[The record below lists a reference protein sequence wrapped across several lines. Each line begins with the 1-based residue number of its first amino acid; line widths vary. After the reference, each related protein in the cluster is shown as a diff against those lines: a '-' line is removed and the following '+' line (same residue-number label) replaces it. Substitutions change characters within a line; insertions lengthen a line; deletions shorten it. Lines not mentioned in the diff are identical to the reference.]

1 MTDDERRVIASLD
14 AQEQQLVFT
23 RFDNGDAW
31 QLGSAMVAAAT
42 KRSLPVTI
50 DIRRH
55 GQQLFHAALP
65 DTTPENDSW
74 IERKVN
80 VVNRFAASSYLVG
93 RRLAAS
99 GTALVQWHALV
110 GASDYLNMSDSTW
123 PGGDPERGNLEPSV
137 LGALCAVFA
146 EHTAT
151 HRRACSV
158 SGMAMAS
165 SMVAGRR
172 SPIRSAADGQE
183 APYETHPRSRAT
195 GRRLCFPL
203 ANISCFAARSPPPW
217 R

>member
-42 KRSLPVTI
+42 ERSLPVTI

-110 GASDYLNMSDSTW
+110 GDRT
-123 PGGDPERGNLEPSV
+123 
-137 LGALCAVFA
+137 
-146 EHTAT
+146 
-151 HRRACSV
+151 
-158 SGMAMAS
+158 
-165 SMVAGRR
+165 
-172 SPIRSAADGQE
+172 I
-183 APYETHPRSRAT
+183 
-195 GRRLCFPL
+195 
-203 ANISCFAARSPPPW
+203 
-217 R
+217 